1 MRLDYMTAR
10 LKWLLLFSVFLIPY
24 EACAANHY
32 LTLYGGKYSDS
43 KLGHVLL
50 SKPIDFMDA
59 YLGVVALSR
68 GFDFV
73 SPAHQWE
80 LEAQLGKYYRAQ
92 RHWEFNVA
100 ALYRWQRFPW
110 RKILRTTLAIG
121 DGLSY
126 ATRTP
131 ALEKASKSNIGAT
144 RLLNYVVVEVSVA
157 PPEVKDWSLIVRVH
171 HRSGVYGIFDD
182 VEGGS
187 NVIAVGAKFRY

>member
-1 MRLDYMTAR
+1 MDYVIAQ
-10 LKWLLLFSVFLIPY
+10 LKWLMPLSIFFIPY
-24 EACAANHY
+24 ESCAANYY
-32 LTLYGGKYSDS
+32 LTLYSGKYSDN

-50 SKPIDFMDA
+50 SKPVDFMDA

-68 GFDFV
+68 GFAFE

-80 LEAQLGKYYRAQ
+80 LEGQLGKHFHEQ
-92 RHWEFNVA
+92 HHWEFNIA

-110 RKILRTTLAIG
+110 QKRLRTTLAIG

-126 ATRTP
+126 AAQTP
-131 ALEKASKSNIGAT
+131 PLEAASKSNVGAT
-144 RLLNYVVVEVSVA
+144 RLLNYVVVEMTVA
-157 PPEVKDWSLIVRVH
+157 PPEVKDWSLVVRVH

-187 NVIAVGAKFRY
+187 NVIAAGIKFRF